1 MEKHVAKVEVKITAD
16 GMRAI
21 VLLSPDED
29 GPPTVEHAL
38 SVIESAGVTV
48 PVRRDEIEA
57 AIDGER
63 WGQPVI
69 VAEGVPP
76 VHGVD
81 SSVEYLF
88 RRHAEARPV
97 ELPDGRVDFKNL
109 DLVANVR
116 EGDKVAVRVPPS
128 ESQDGLSVRG
138 EPVPARQGRTLP
150 LRVGKSVRCSE
161 EGAHAFASVA
171 GQATVDRSG
180 TIHVFP
186 VYEVPGDVGMETGNI
201 HFVGSVV
208 VRGSVAQGFSLEACG
223 NIEVKGFVSGDL
235 VEAGCGLSVGRGIQ
249 GSGRGRVRAGGDV
262 SCVFV
267 ENATVETQGSIRVRD
282 AVMHST
288 VSAKSKVVVAD
299 GKGVIVGGLTQAGEE
314 VRAKVIGSSLA
325 TPTTIEVGVDPAL
338 RAKLA
343 ETGRALSE
351 KEAELLRIDQA
362 IEMLSSRRGA
372 LTMNQAHRAG
382 LSRLVQHRAGLAQ
395 EAETL
400 RRQRDE
406 MDGEITRARKGR
418 VRCALIHPGTRIV
431 MGPSSL
437 LVTEQWHDV
446 QAYMSDD
453 GKIAFSGR

>member
-1 MEKHVAKVEVKITAD
+1 MERHVAKVEVKITTD

-21 VLLSPDED
+21 VVLSPDEE
-29 GPPTVEHAL
+29 GPPTLEHAL
-38 SVIESAGVTV
+38 SVIQSAGVTV
-48 PVRRDEIEA
+48 PVRRDEIED
-57 AIDGER
+57 AIAGER
-63 WGQPVI
+63 WGQPVV
-69 VAEGVPP
+69 VAEGAPP

-97 ELPDGRVDFKNL
+97 ELADGRVDFKNL

-116 EGDKVAVRVPPS
+116 EGDQLAARIPPS
-128 ESQDGLSVRG
+128 ESQDGLSVRA
-138 EPVPARQGRTLP
+138 EPVLARQGRTLP
-150 LRVGKSVRCSE
+150 LRVGSNVRCSKD
-161 EGAHAFASVA
+161 GARAFASVD

-180 TIHVFP
+180 TIHVFT

-201 HFVGSVV
+201 RFVGSVV

-235 VEAGCGLSVGRGIQ
+235 VEAGCGLTVGRGIQ
-249 GSGRGRVRAGGDV
+249 GSGKGRIRAGGDI

-288 VSAKSKVVVAD
+288 VSAKSRVVVAD

-338 RAKLA
+338 RARLA
-343 ETGRALSE
+343 ETGRILSG
-351 KEAELLRIDQA
+351 KEAELHRIDQA
-362 IEMLSSRRGA
+362 IEMLSSRRA
-372 LTMNQAHRAG
+372 TLKTSSAHRAG
-382 LSRLVQHRAGLAQ
+382 LSKLLQHREGLAQ
-395 EAETL
+395 EAQAL
-400 RRQRDE
+400 RLQKDE
-406 MDGEITRARKGR
+406 MDGEIARARKGR

-431 MGPSSL
+431 MGASSL